1 MDVIDLSLYR
11 QQIEKTGQRTH
22 TLLCAS
28 VFPPGCSP
36 LIVDLCKPRA
46 DRIYRIEPYEEQIDE
61 DHT

>member
-1 MDVIDLSLYR
+1 MIIVDLSEYR
-11 QQIEKTGQRTH
+11 RKLELEQRFTH

-28 VFPPGCSP
+28 VFPEGCESNAAFQ
-36 LIVDLCKPRA
+36 DKQGA

>member
-1 MDVIDLSLYR
+1 VTVIDLSEHRRKLELQER
-11 QQIEKTGQRTH
+11 FTH

-28 VFPPGCSP
+28 VFPEGCESNTAFQ
-36 LIVDLCKPRA
+36 DKQGA